1 VSRRSLEMFE
11 EMTVAKMYNLNETI
25 AKDIFEG
32 VTYPWEVLPKI
43 SSFILELGKTLSEDD
58 YEKRGENVW
67 IAKSAKVAPTAFIN
81 GPAIIGKDAEIR
93 HCAFI
98 RGNAIVGEGAVV
110 GNSTELKNVILFN
123 KVQVPHYNYVGDS
136 VLGYKS
142 HMGAGSITS
151 NVKSDK
157 KLVVV
162 KSQDEAIE
170 TGLKKFG
177 AMLGDNVE
185 VGCGSVLN
193 PGTVIGPNSNI
204 YPLSSVR
211 GIVPA
216 GSIYKHAGEVVIKQV
231 EE

>member
-1 VSRRSLEMFE
+1 ME
-11 EMTVAKMYNLNETI
+11 ECKIKNLYNLEETI
-25 AKDIFEG
+25 ARKIFEG
-32 VTYPWEVLPKI
+32 VEYPWEILPKI
-43 SSFILELGKTLSEDD
+43 GNFIVELGNSLNKDE
-58 YEKRGENVW
+58 YEKIGEDVW
-67 IAKSAKVAPTAFIN
+67 IAKSAQVAPTAYIK
-81 GPAIIGKDAEIR
+81 GPTIVGKNAEIR

-136 VLGYKS
+136 ILGYKA

-157 KLVVV
+157 KLVIV
-162 KSQDEAIE
+162 KGEKEQIE

-177 AMLGDNVE
+177 AMIGDEVE

-193 PGTVIGPNSNI
+193 PGTVIGKKTNI

-211 GIVPA
+211 KVVPQN
-216 GSIYKHAGEVVIKQV
+216 SIYKNQNEIVKK
-231 EE
+231 EY

>member
-1 VSRRSLEMFE
+1 MNNITIQNL
-11 EMTVAKMYNLNETI
+11 YNLNETI
-25 AKDIFEG
+25 AAKVFEG
-32 VTYPWEVLPKI
+32 LTYPWEVLPKI
-43 SSFILELGKTLSEDD
+43 GDFIIELGKTLDK
-58 YEKRGENVW
+58 EKFDEIDEHVW
-67 IAKSAKVAPTAFIN
+67 VAKSATVAPTAYIK
-81 GPAIIGKDAEIR
+81 GPVIIDENAEIR

-98 RGNAIVGEGAVV
+98 RGKAIVGKNSVV

-123 KVQVPHYNYVGDS
+123 NVQVPHYNYVGDS
-136 VLGYKS
+136 ILGYKS

-162 KSQDEAIE
+162 RNGDERIE

-193 PGTVIGPNSNI
+193 H
-204 YPLSSVR
+204 
-211 GIVPA
+211 
-216 GSIYKHAGEVVIKQV
+216 SIYKNQGEIVYKVID
-231 EE
+231 

>member
-1 VSRRSLEMFE
+1 MEQITIKELYSDLSKTLAKELLES
-11 EMTVAKMYNLNETI
+11 K
-25 AKDIFEG
+25 
-32 VTYPWEVLPKI
+32 TYPWEVLPCI
-43 SSFILELGKTLSEDD
+43 SAFIVKLGNTLSEEE

-67 IAKSAKVAPTAFIN
+67 VAKSAKVAPTAYIN
-81 GPAIIGKDAEIR
+81 GPAIIGKDAEVR

-98 RGNAIVGEGAVV
+98 RGNALVGEGAVV
-110 GNSTELKNVILFN
+110 GNSTELKNVILFD

-136 VLGYKS
+136 ILGFKS

-157 KLVVV
+157 KLVIV
-162 KSQDEAIE
+162 KGKEVRIE

-177 AMLGDNVE
+177 AMLGDEVE

-193 PGTVIGPNSNI
+193 PGTVVGSHTNI

-211 GIVPA
+211 GVVPA
-216 GSIYKHAGEVVIKQV
+216 NSIYKNKNEVVEKI
-231 EE
+231 ED